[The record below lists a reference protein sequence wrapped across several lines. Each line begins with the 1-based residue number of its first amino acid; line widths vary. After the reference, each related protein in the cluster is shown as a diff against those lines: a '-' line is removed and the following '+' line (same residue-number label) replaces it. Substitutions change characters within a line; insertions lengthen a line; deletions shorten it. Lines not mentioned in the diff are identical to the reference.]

1 MSKKKILPTTLTAP
15 DNPGLF
21 TARRGFAL
29 PIGSTILSEGVN
41 FSIFSRHAVAVTLV
55 VDLPATANTPQ
66 QQAQIPLHPEIN
78 KTGDLWHILLVTDR
92 DDLSYGYRIDGP
104 FSPEKNGLAY
114 NNETLLID
122 PASHVHIPRAWGDQ
136 LSSPN
141 TPKSKIIEHDFN
153 WQGDRPLNIP
163 LANSIIY
170 ELHVRGFTRHP
181 SSQTTRP
188 GTYQGIIEK
197 IPYLLELGIT
207 AVELMPVTEF
217 DENDNIFRDPASGQL
232 LKNFWGYNPVSFFA
246 LKSGYAADPARHI
259 NEFKAMVLALHQA
272 GIEVILDMV
281 FNHTGEGGYDG
292 TTSSFRGIDNRI
304 YYLLDH
310 TSHGYLN
317 FSGCGNTMNCNHP
330 IVRELILDSL
340 RFWVMEMHVD
350 GFRFDLASIL
360 GRDTAGNLLANPPM
374 IEMIAEDPV
383 LRDTKI
389 IAEAWDAAG
398 LYQVG
403 SFSTDARWA
412 EWNGRFRDDVRS
424 FMAGHKKCVANLAT
438 RIAGSSDLYQSSS
451 RHPFNSINFIT
462 SHDGFT
468 LYDLVSFN
476 KKHNEGNGENN
487 RDGDNHN
494 FSWNSGVEGHTSN
507 KTINKLRFR
516 RMRSMF
522 LILLLSQGVPMIN
535 AGDEFGHSK
544 NGNNNSWCQDNE
556 TNWLNWDLTVQNEG
570 FLHFC
575 KQCIHLRKTHSV
587 FQRTSFF
594 KTTNEE
600 KTGALSFQDLPEI
613 SWQSTSPSSQ
623 DWSAECHTLAFLL
636 NGQGMDS
643 DHFFIMLN
651 GDSVSDATFT
661 LPPIPGTT
669 KQRWAQIIDTSRES
683 PHDFLP
689 LPHAPARGAMTTIK
703 VKPMGA
709 VVLQASLSAA

>member
-1 MSKKKILPTTLTAP
+1 
-15 DNPGLF
+15 
-21 TARRGFAL
+21 
-29 PIGSTILSEGVN
+29 
-41 FSIFSRHAVAVTLV
+41 
-55 VDLPATANTPQ
+55 
-66 QQAQIPLHPEIN
+66 
-78 KTGDLWHILLVTDR
+78 
-92 DDLSYGYRIDGP
+92 
-104 FSPEKNGLAY
+104 
-114 NNETLLID
+114 
-122 PASHVHIPRAWGDQ
+122 
-136 LSSPN
+136 
-141 TPKSKIIEHDFN
+141 
-153 WQGDRPLNIP
+153 
-163 LANSIIY
+163 
-170 ELHVRGFTRHP
+170 
-181 SSQTTRP
+181 
-188 GTYQGIIEK
+188 
-197 IPYLLELGIT
+197 
-207 AVELMPVTEF
+207 
-217 DENDNIFRDPASGQL
+217 
-232 LKNFWGYNPVSFFA
+232 
-246 LKSGYAADPARHI
+246 
-259 NEFKAMVLALHQA
+259 MVLALHQA

-292 TTSSFRGIDNRI
+292 TTSSFRGIDNSI

-310 TSHGYLN
+310 TSKEYLN

-330 IVRELILDSL
+330 IVRELILDAL
-340 RFWVMEMHVD
+340 RFWVIEMHVD

-360 GRDTAGNLLANPPM
+360 GRDTSGHLLANPPM

-403 SFSTDARWA
+403 TFSTDARWA
-412 EWNGRFRDDVRS
+412 EWNGRFRDDVRT
-424 FMAGHKKCVANLAT
+424 FMAGHKDTVASLAT

-476 KKHNEGNGENN
+476 EKHNEVNGEEN

-494 FSWNSGVEGHTSN
+494 FSWNSGTEGRTSN
-507 KTINKLRFR
+507 KAINRLRFR

-522 LILLLSQGVPMIN
+522 LILLFSQGVPMIN

-556 TNWLNWDLTVQNEG
+556 TNWLNWDLALQNKG

-594 KTTNEE
+594 KTTNGDNGDKPCTDDHE
-600 KTGALSFQDLPEI
+600 GMPEI
-613 SWQSTSPSSQ
+613 TWQSLIPCRQ
-623 DWSAECHTLAFLL
+623 DWSSECHTLAFLL
-636 NGQGMDS
+636 NGHGTDS

-651 GDSVSDATFT
+651 GDSRNDATFT
-661 LPPIPGTT
+661 LPLIPGASE
-669 KQRWAQIIDTSRES
+669 QSWAQVIDTSRAS
-683 PHDFLP
+683 PHDFLRRSQAIAR
-689 LPHAPARGAMTTIK
+689 APGTTIK

-709 VVLQASLSAA
+709 VVLQASAMPL